1 MNLLII
7 ATAMLPVVVLMYIL
21 YRKDRIQPEP
31 KEQLRKAFY
40 WGVLSCLLS
49 FVISGPFAFIGLFS
63 EEVKTVMDAF
73 RTAFFGAAIPE
84 EIAKFAVLWYFLR
97 KNPYFDEKFD
107 GIVYAAC
114 VSMGFAAF
122 ENIGYLFMNT
132 ENFLRVGIMR
142 AIFAVPAHL
151 CFGIMMGYYYSLVK
165 FYPNSKRHSTN
176 RFMVLLVPIL
186 LHGLYD
192 MMLFSLGTLPPVLI
206 LVVFAVFLV
215 FCFRM
220 WKYAARRIEEHLARD
235 VDFSSEE
242 ERAKCLAEF
251 RRLAQ
256 ENPKIYEPELAS
268 TLAAMGDFC
277 REHGNMQEAEALY
290 LEAVATYRHVDA
302 TMRHSYKAEMAKVYQ
317 SLGTI
322 YFADLG
328 RNEDSKRAFSE
339 AIHVHYAMGSNHQ
352 VDISLANVFCL
363 LADVYFQEGR
373 FSEAKEKY
381 ANALDLYRKR
391 ADKEGMDMATQ
402 GIEKS
407 NMEMRS

>member
-1 MNLLII
+1 
-7 ATAMLPVVVLMYIL
+7 MLPVVVLMYIL
-21 YRKDRIQPEP
+21 YRKDSVKPEP

-40 WGVLSCLLS
+40 WGVLSCFLS
-49 FVISGPFAFIGLFS
+49 FAMSGPFALIGLYPQ
-63 EEVKTVMDAF
+63 EVKTVMDAF

-176 RFMVLLVPIL
+176 RFMVLFVPIL

-192 MMLFSLGTLPPVLI
+192 MLLFSIGTLPPTLVL
-206 LVVFAVFLV
+206 LVFAVFLV

-235 VDFSSEE
+235 VNFASEE

-251 RRLAQ
+251 RRLAK

-302 TMRHSYKAEMAKVYQ
+302 TMRHSCKAEMAKVYQ

-381 ANALDLYRKR
+381 ANALDLYRR
-391 ADKEGMDMATQ
+391 RTDKDGMAIAMQ

-407 NMEMRS
+407 NMEMKF

>member
-1 MNLLII
+1 MNILII
-7 ATAMLPVVVLMYIL
+7 ATAMLPVVILMYII
-21 YRKDRIQPEP
+21 YKKDRIQPEP
-31 KEQLRKAFY
+31 KEQLSRAFY
-40 WGVLSCLLS
+40 WGVLSCFLS
-49 FVISGPFAFIGLFS
+49 FAMSGPFALIGLYPQ
-63 EEVKTVMDAF
+63 EAKTVFDAL
-73 RTAFFGAAIPE
+73 RISFFGAAIPE

-97 KNPYFDEKFD
+97 KNSYFDEKFD

-176 RFMVLLVPIL
+176 RFMVLFVPIL

-192 MMLFSLGTLPPVLI
+192 MLLFSIGTLPPTLVL
-206 LVVFAVFLV
+206 LVFAVFLV

-235 VDFSSEE
+235 VDFASEE

-251 RRLAQ
+251 RRLAK
-256 ENPKIYEPELAS
+256 ENPKIYESELAS

-302 TMRHSYKAEMAKVYQ
+302 TMRHSYKTEMAKVYQ
-317 SLGTI
+317 SLGTM
-322 YFADLG
+322 YFANLG

-391 ADKEGMDMATQ
+391 ADKDGMDMATR

-407 NMEMRS
+407 NMEMRL

>member
-7 ATAMLPVVVLMYIL
+7 ATAMLPVVILMYII

-256 ENPKIYEPELAS
+256 ENPKIYEPELANI
-268 TLAAMGDFC
+268 LVAMGDFC
-277 REHGNMQEAEALY
+277 REHGDVQEAETLY
-290 LEAVATYRHVDA
+290 LEAQGMYRHLDVA
-302 TMRHSYKAEMAKVYQ
+302 VRHSYKTEMAKVYQ
-317 SLGTI
+317 SLGTM

-363 LADVYFQEGR
+363 LAVVYFQEGR

>member
-1 MNLLII
+1 
-7 ATAMLPVVVLMYIL
+7 MLPVVVLMYIL

-40 WGVLSCLLS
+40 LGVLSCLLS
-49 FVISGPFAFIGLFS
+49 FVISGPFALIGLYS
-63 EEVKTVMDAF
+63 EEVNTVMDAF

-132 ENFLRVGIMR
+132 ENFLGVGIVR

-176 RFMVLLVPIL
+176 RLMVLLVPIL

-206 LVVFAVFLV
+206 LVVFVTFLV

-220 WKYAARRIEEHLARD
+220 WKYAVRRIEEHLARD
-235 VDFSSEE
+235 VNFSSEE

-251 RRLAQ
+251 RRLAK
-256 ENPKIYEPELAS
+256 EKPKIYEPELANI
-268 TLAAMGDFC
+268 LVAMGDFC
-277 REHGNMQEAEALY
+277 REHGDVQEAETLY
-290 LEAVATYRHVDA
+290 LEAQEMYRRLDVA
-302 TMRHSYKAEMAKVYQ
+302 MQHSYKAELAKVYQ
-317 SLGTI
+317 SLGTM

-328 RNEDSKRAFSE
+328 RNENSKRAFTE
-339 AIHVHYAMGSNHQ
+339 AIHVHYAMGSNHS
-352 VDISLANVFCL
+352 VDVSLANVFCL
-363 LADVYFQEGR
+363 LAEVYFQER
-373 FSEAKEKY
+373 CYSEAKEKY
-381 ANALDLYRKR
+381 ANALDLFRKR
-391 ADKEGMDMATQ
+391 SDKEGMAIAMQ

-407 NMEMRS
+407 NMEMKF

>member
-7 ATAMLPVVVLMYIL
+7 ATAMLPVVVLIYIL
-21 YRKDRIQPEP
+21 YRKDSVKPEP

-40 WGVLSCLLS
+40 WGVLSCFLS
-49 FVISGPFAFIGLFS
+49 FAMSGPFALIGLYPQ
-63 EEVKTVMDAF
+63 EAKTVVDAL
-73 RTAFFGAAIPE
+73 RISFFGAAIPE

-122 ENIGYLFMNT
+122 ENIGYLFMNMD
-132 ENFLRVGIMR
+132 NFLVVGIER
-142 AIFAVPAHL
+142 AIFSVPGHL

-176 RFMVLLVPIL
+176 RLMVLIVPIL

-192 MMLFSLGTLPPVLI
+192 TMLFSIGTLPKSLVL
-206 LVVFAVFLV
+206 VMFVAFLV

-235 VDFSSEE
+235 VDFASEE

-251 RRLAQ
+251 RRLAK
-256 ENPKIYEPELAS
+256 ETPKIYEPELAS
-268 TLAAMGDFC
+268 TLAAMGNFC
-277 REHGNMQEAEALY
+277 REHGNVQEAEVLY
-290 LEAVATYRHVDA
+290 LEALETYRHIDA

-317 SLGTI
+317 SLGTM

-339 AIHVHYAMGSNHQ
+339 AIHVYYAMGSNHQ
-352 VDISLANVFCL
+352 VDVSLAKVFCL
-363 LADVYFQEGR
+363 LADVYFQERR
-373 FSEAKEKY
+373 FSEAKERY

-391 ADKEGMDMATQ
+391 ADKEGMDMATR

-407 NMEMRS
+407 NMEMRL

>member
-1 MNLLII
+1 
-7 ATAMLPVVVLMYIL
+7 MLPVVILMYII
-21 YRKDRIQPEP
+21 YKKDRIQPEP
-31 KEQLRKAFY
+31 KEQLSRAFY

-49 FVISGPFAFIGLFS
+49 FVISGPFALIGLFS
-63 EEVKTVMDAF
+63 HEVKTVMDAF

-132 ENFLRVGIMR
+132 ANFLGVGIMR
-142 AIFAVPAHL
+142 AIFSVPGHL

-176 RFMVLLVPIL
+176 RLMVLFVPIL

-206 LVVFAVFLV
+206 LVVFVTFLV

-235 VDFSSEE
+235 VDFASEE

-251 RRLAQ
+251 RRLAK
-256 ENPKIYEPELAS
+256 ENPKIYEPELANI
-268 TLAAMGDFC
+268 LAAMGDFS
-277 REHGNMQEAEALY
+277 REHGDVQEAENLYMEAL
-290 LEAVATYRHVDA
+290 ETYRHIDA
-302 TMRHSYKAEMAKVYQ
+302 TMRHSYKAELAKVYQ
-317 SLGTI
+317 TLGTM
-322 YFADLG
+322 YFANLG

-363 LADVYFQEGR
+363 LADVYFQERR
-373 FSEAKEKY
+373 FSEAKERY

-391 ADKEGMDMATQ
+391 ADKEGMDMATR
-402 GIEKS
+402 GIDKS
-407 NMEMRS
+407 NMEMKF